1 MDKISDTTKNIE
13 TYDRT
18 VSAFLNWIQPVELRN
33 VVVKV
38 HDLQVE
44 FAKYMGKSLDKTISS
59 FVPTK

>member
-18 VSAFLNWIQPVELRN
+18 VSAFLTWIQPVELRN

-44 FAKYMGKSLDKTISS
+44 FAKYLGNSFDKTISS

>member
-1 MDKISDTTKNIE
+1 MDKISDTTKNID

-18 VSAFLNWIQPVELRN
+18 VSAFLTWIQPVELRN

>member
-18 VSAFLNWIQPVELRN
+18 VSAFLTWIQPVELRN
-33 VVVKV
+33 VVVKA

-44 FAKYMGKSLDKTISS
+44 FAKYVGKSFDKTIAS

>member
-18 VSAFLNWIQPVELRN
+18 VSAFLTWIQPVELRN